1 MKNANKYILLAAIAG
16 IIIGLVI
23 KKFPDS
29 LILQYVSDISILA
42 GQIFITTLK
51 MILVPLVFF
60 SIVNG
65 ISNLASS
72 NKAGVIWR
80 STLLYFAGTMFF
92 AVFIAMIAMNLFKPG
107 IGVSIDAW
115 QLDEVVTS
123 EALSFKDFIYQF
135 ILGLFENPFASLAN
149 GKILPLIIFSILI
162 GIALNEKNKAL
173 NPARDFFKSFY
184 EIIFKIVNWIMY
196 IAPFGIFGLLVNMVV
211 SQNITIFSQV
221 GIFMLIVIGVILF
234 HGMIFLPTLLF
245 IFNRVNILSLWKG
258 GRVSFISA
266 FATSSSSATLPI
278 TLKASQN
285 NFGASKDVSNFVLP
299 IGATMNMDGT
309 AMYEAAAALFIA
321 NLVGLDLGLSQ
332 QFVLFFIAM
341 IASIGAPGIPSA
353 GMVTMAMVLQV
364 LGLPLEALGILIPMD
379 RLLDTFR
386 TTVNVE
392 GDLVGTLIIDKLVK
406 D

>member
-29 LILQYVSDISILA
+29 LILQYISDISILA
-42 GQIFITTLK
+42 GQIFITMLK

-65 ISNLASS
+65 ISNLVSS
-72 NKAGVIWR
+72 NKAGTIWR

-234 HGMIFLPTLLF
+234 HGIIFLPTLLF

>member
-29 LILQYVSDISILA
+29 LILQYISDISILA

-65 ISNLASS
+65 ISNLVSS
-72 NKAGVIWR
+72 NKAGTIWR

-234 HGMIFLPTLLF
+234 HGIIFLPTLLF
-245 IFNRVNILSLWKG
+245 IFNRVNILSLWQG
-258 GRVSFISA
+258 GRVPFISA

>member
-65 ISNLASS
+65 ISNLVSS
-72 NKAGVIWR
+72 NKAGTIWR

-92 AVFIAMIAMNLFKPG
+92 AVFIAMLAMNLFKPG

-115 QLDEVVTS
+115 QLNEVVTS
-123 EALSFKDFIYQF
+123 EALSFKDFLYQF

-162 GIALNEKNKAL
+162 GIALNENNKAL
-173 NPARDFFKSFY
+173 DPARDFFKSFY

-221 GIFMLIVIGVILF
+221 GIFMLVVIGVILF
-234 HGMIFLPTLLF
+234 HGIIFLPTLLF
-245 IFNRVNILSLWKG
+245 IFNRVNIFSLWKG

-321 NLVGLDLGLSQ
+321 NLVGLDLALSQ

>member
-29 LILQYVSDISILA
+29 LILQYISDISILA

-65 ISNLASS
+65 ISNLVSS
-72 NKAGVIWR
+72 NKAGTIWR

-196 IAPFGIFGLLVNMVV
+196 IAPFGIFGLLINMVV

-234 HGMIFLPTLLF
+234 HGIIFLPTLLF

>member
-29 LILQYVSDISILA
+29 LILQYISDISILA

-65 ISNLASS
+65 ISNLVSS
-72 NKAGVIWR
+72 NKAGTIWR

-115 QLDEVVTS
+115 QLDEVVIS
-123 EALSFKDFIYQF
+123 ETLSFKDFIYQF

-234 HGMIFLPTLLF
+234 HGIIFLPTLLF

>member
-29 LILQYVSDISILA
+29 LILQYISDISILA

-65 ISNLASS
+65 ISNLVSS
-72 NKAGVIWR
+72 NKAGTIWR

-107 IGVSIDAW
+107 IGISIDAW
-115 QLDEVVTS
+115 QLNEVVTS

-234 HGMIFLPTLLF
+234 HGIIFLPTLLF

>member
-29 LILQYVSDISILA
+29 LILQYISDISILA

-65 ISNLASS
+65 ISNLVSS
-72 NKAGVIWR
+72 NKAGTIWR

-234 HGMIFLPTLLF
+234 HGIIFLPTLLF
-245 IFNRVNILSLWKG
+245 IFNRVNIVSLWKG

>member
-29 LILQYVSDISILA
+29 LILQYISDISILA

-65 ISNLASS
+65 ISNLVSS
-72 NKAGVIWR
+72 NKAGTIWR

-162 GIALNEKNKAL
+162 GVALNEKNKAL

-234 HGMIFLPTLLF
+234 HGLIFLPTLLF

>member
-29 LILQYVSDISILA
+29 LILQYISDISILA

-65 ISNLASS
+65 ISNLVSS
-72 NKAGVIWR
+72 NKAGTIWR

-115 QLDEVVTS
+115 QLNEVVTS

-162 GIALNEKNKAL
+162 GIVLNEKNKAL

-234 HGMIFLPTLLF
+234 HGIIFLPTLLF

>member
-29 LILQYVSDISILA
+29 LILQYISDISILA

-65 ISNLASS
+65 ISNLVSS
-72 NKAGVIWR
+72 NKAGTIWR

-234 HGMIFLPTLLF
+234 HGIIFLPTLLF

-341 IASIGAPGIPSA
+341 IASIGAHGIPSA

>member
-29 LILQYVSDISILA
+29 LILQYVSGISILA

-65 ISNLASS
+65 ISNLVSS
-72 NKAGVIWR
+72 NKAGTIWR

-115 QLDEVVTS
+115 QLDEVVIS

-234 HGMIFLPTLLF
+234 HGIIFLPTLLF

-364 LGLPLEALGILIPMD
+364 LGLPLEALGILIQMD

>member
-1 MKNANKYILLAAIAG
+1 
-16 IIIGLVI
+16 
-23 KKFPDS
+23 
-29 LILQYVSDISILA
+29 
-42 GQIFITTLK
+42 
-51 MILVPLVFF
+51 
-60 SIVNG
+60 
-65 ISNLASS
+65 
-72 NKAGVIWR
+72 
-80 STLLYFAGTMFF
+80 
-92 AVFIAMIAMNLFKPG
+92 
-107 IGVSIDAW
+107 
-115 QLDEVVTS
+115 
-123 EALSFKDFIYQF
+123 
-135 ILGLFENPFASLAN
+135 
-149 GKILPLIIFSILI
+149 
-162 GIALNEKNKAL
+162 
-173 NPARDFFKSFY
+173 
-184 EIIFKIVNWIMY
+184 
-196 IAPFGIFGLLVNMVV
+196 
-211 SQNITIFSQV
+211 
-221 GIFMLIVIGVILF
+221 
-234 HGMIFLPTLLF
+234 
-245 IFNRVNILSLWKG
+245 LSLWKG

>member
-72 NKAGVIWR
+72 NKAGTIWR

-115 QLDEVVTS
+115 QLNEVVTS

-162 GIALNEKNKAL
+162 GIALNDRNKAL
-173 NPARDFFKSFY
+173 NQARDFFKSFY

-234 HGMIFLPTLLF
+234 HGIIFLPTLLF

>member
-1 MKNANKYILLAAIAG
+1 MKNANKYILLAALAG
-16 IIIGLVI
+16 IIMGLVI
-23 KKFPDS
+23 KNFPDS
-29 LILQYVSDISILA
+29 LMLQYISDISILV
-42 GQIFITTLK
+42 GKIFITALK

-72 NKAGVIWR
+72 NKAGTIWR

-92 AVFIAMIAMNLFKPG
+92 AVFIAMLAMNYFKPG
-107 IGVSIDAW
+107 VGISIDVW
-115 QLDEVVTS
+115 QLNEVATADV
-123 EALSFKDFIYQF
+123 LSLKDFIYQF
-135 ILGLFENPFASLAN
+135 ILGLFENPFASLSD
-149 GKILPLIIFSILI
+149 GKILPLIVFSILI
-162 GIALNEKNKAL
+162 GVTLNEKNKAL
-173 NPARDFFKSFY
+173 NSARDFFRSFY
-184 EIIFKIVNWIMY
+184 EIIFKIVNWIMF
-196 IAPFGIFGLLVNMVV
+196 IAPFGIFGLLVNMVI
-211 SQNITIFSQV
+211 SQNLTIFSQL
-221 GIFMLIVIGVILF
+221 GIFMMIVIGIILF
-234 HGMIFLPTLLF
+234 HGIIFLPTLLF
-245 IFNRVNILSLWKG
+245 LFNRINIYSLWKG
-258 GRVSFISA
+258 GRISFISA

-278 TLKASQN
+278 TLKASQD
-285 NFGASKDVSNFVLP
+285 NFGVSKDVSNFVLP

-321 NLVGLDLGLSQ
+321 NLVGLDLSLSQ
-332 QFVLFFIAM
+332 QFILFFIAM

-392 GDLVGTLIIDKLVK
+392 GDLVGSLIIDKLIK
-406 D
+406 T

>member
-65 ISNLASS
+65 ISNLVSS
-72 NKAGVIWR
+72 NKAGTIWR

-92 AVFIAMIAMNLFKPG
+92 AVFIAMVAMNLFKPG

-115 QLDEVVTS
+115 QLNEVVTS
-123 EALSFKDFIYQF
+123 EALSFKDFLYQF

-162 GIALNEKNKAL
+162 GIALNENNKAL
-173 NPARDFFKSFY
+173 DPARDFFKSFY

-234 HGMIFLPTLLF
+234 HGTIFLPTLLF
-245 IFNRVNILSLWKG
+245 IFNRVNIFSLWKG

-321 NLVGLDLGLSQ
+321 NLVGLDLALSQ

>member
-29 LILQYVSDISILA
+29 LILQYISDISILA

-65 ISNLASS
+65 ISNLVSS
-72 NKAGVIWR
+72 NKAGTIWR

-115 QLDEVVTS
+115 QLDKVVTS

-234 HGMIFLPTLLF
+234 HGIIFLPTLLF

>member
-72 NKAGVIWR
+72 NKSGTIWR
-80 STLLYFAGTMFF
+80 STLLYFSGTMFF

-115 QLDEVVTS
+115 QLNEVVTS

-234 HGMIFLPTLLF
+234 HGIIFLPTLLF

-258 GRVSFISA
+258 GRVSLISA

>member
-65 ISNLASS
+65 ISNLVSS
-72 NKAGVIWR
+72 NKAGTIWR

-234 HGMIFLPTLLF
+234 HGIIFLPTLLF

>member
-16 IIIGLVI
+16 ILIGLVI
-23 KKFPDS
+23 KKLPDS

-65 ISNLASS
+65 ISNLVSS
-72 NKAGVIWR
+72 NKAGTIWR

-92 AVFIAMIAMNLFKPG
+92 AVFIAMVAMNLFKPG

-115 QLDEVVTS
+115 QLNEVVTS
-123 EALSFKDFIYQF
+123 EALSFKDFLYQF

-162 GIALNEKNKAL
+162 GIALNENNKAL
-173 NPARDFFKSFY
+173 DPARDFFKSFY

-234 HGMIFLPTLLF
+234 HGIIFLPTLLF
-245 IFNRVNILSLWKG
+245 IFNRVNIFSLWKG

-321 NLVGLDLGLSQ
+321 NLVGLDLALSQ

>member
-29 LILQYVSDISILA
+29 LILQYISDISILA

-65 ISNLASS
+65 ISNLVSS
-72 NKAGVIWR
+72 NKAGTIWK

-211 SQNITIFSQV
+211 SQNIAIFSQV
-221 GIFMLIVIGVILF
+221 GIFILIVIGVILF
-234 HGMIFLPTLLF
+234 HGIIFLPTLLF

>member
-29 LILQYVSDISILA
+29 LILQYISDISILA

-65 ISNLASS
+65 ISNLVSS
-72 NKAGVIWR
+72 NKAGTIWR

-123 EALSFKDFIYQF
+123 EVLSFKDFIYQF

-173 NPARDFFKSFY
+173 NPARNFFKSFY

-211 SQNITIFSQV
+211 SQNIAIFSQV
-221 GIFMLIVIGVILF
+221 GIFILIVIGVILF
-234 HGMIFLPTLLF
+234 HGIIFLPTLLF
-245 IFNRVNILSLWKG
+245 IFNRVNIMSLWKG

>member
-29 LILQYVSDISILA
+29 LILQYISDISILA

-65 ISNLASS
+65 ISNLVSS
-72 NKAGVIWR
+72 NKAGTIWR

-107 IGVSIDAW
+107 IGISIDAW

-221 GIFMLIVIGVILF
+221 GIFILIVIGVILF
-234 HGMIFLPTLLF
+234 HGIIFLPTLLF

>member
-29 LILQYVSDISILA
+29 LILQYISDISILA

-65 ISNLASS
+65 ISNLVSS
-72 NKAGVIWR
+72 NKASTIWR

-92 AVFIAMIAMNLFKPG
+92 AVFIAMIAMNFFKPG

-115 QLDEVVTS
+115 QLNEVVTS

-234 HGMIFLPTLLF
+234 HGIIFLPTLLF

-309 AMYEAAAALFIA
+309 AMYEAAAALFVA

-406 D
+406 N

>member
-23 KKFPDS
+23 KKFPNS

-65 ISNLASS
+65 ISNLVSS
-72 NKAGVIWR
+72 NKAGTIWR

-115 QLDEVVTS
+115 QLNEVVTS
-123 EALSFKDFIYQF
+123 EALSFKDFLYQF

-162 GIALNEKNKAL
+162 GIALNENNKAL
-173 NPARDFFKSFY
+173 DPARDFFKSFY

-234 HGMIFLPTLLF
+234 HGIIFLPTLLF
-245 IFNRVNILSLWKG
+245 IFNRVNIFSLWKG

-321 NLVGLDLGLSQ
+321 NLVGLDLALSQ

>member
-1 MKNANKYILLAAIAG
+1 
-16 IIIGLVI
+16 
-23 KKFPDS
+23 
-29 LILQYVSDISILA
+29 
-42 GQIFITTLK
+42 

-72 NKAGVIWR
+72 NKAGTIWR

-92 AVFIAMIAMNLFKPG
+92 AVFIAMLAMNFFKPG
-107 IGVSIDAW
+107 VGVSIDTW
-115 QLDEVVTS
+115 QLNEVATS

-135 ILGLFENPFASLAN
+135 ILGLFENPFASLSE

-173 NPARDFFKSFY
+173 NSARDFFKSFY
-184 EIIFKIVNWIMY
+184 EIVFKIVNWIMY

-221 GIFMLIVIGVILF
+221 GIFMMIVIGVILF
-234 HGMIFLPTLLF
+234 HGIIFLPTLLF
-245 IFNRVNILSLWKG
+245 IFNRINIISLWKG

-278 TLKASQN
+278 TLKASQD
-285 NFGASKDVSNFVLP
+285 NFGTSKDVSNFVLP

-321 NLVGLDLGLSQ
+321 NLVGLDLALSQ
-332 QFVLFFIAM
+332 QFILFFIAM

-406 D
+406 T

>member
-29 LILQYVSDISILA
+29 LILQYISDISILA
-42 GQIFITTLK
+42 GQIFITMLK

-65 ISNLASS
+65 ISNLVSS
-72 NKAGVIWR
+72 NKAGTIWR

-115 QLDEVVTS
+115 QLDEVVIS

-234 HGMIFLPTLLF
+234 HGIIFLPTLLF

>member
-1 MKNANKYILLAAIAG
+1 MKNANKYILLAALAG
-16 IIIGLVI
+16 IIMGLVI
-23 KKFPDS
+23 KNFPDS
-29 LILQYVSDISILA
+29 LILQYISDISILV
-42 GQIFITTLK
+42 GKIFITALK

-72 NKAGVIWR
+72 NKAGTIWR

-92 AVFIAMIAMNLFKPG
+92 AVLIAMLAMNYFKPG
-107 IGVSIDAW
+107 VGISIDVW
-115 QLDEVVTS
+115 QLNEVATADV
-123 EALSFKDFIYQF
+123 LSLKDFIYQF
-135 ILGLFENPFASLAN
+135 ILGLFENPFASLSD
-149 GKILPLIIFSILI
+149 GKILPLIVFSILI
-162 GIALNEKNKAL
+162 GVTLNEKNKAL
-173 NPARDFFKSFY
+173 NSARDFFRSFY
-184 EIIFKIVNWIMY
+184 EIIFKIVNWIMF
-196 IAPFGIFGLLVNMVV
+196 IAPFGIFGLLVNMVI
-211 SQNITIFSQV
+211 SQNLTIFSQL
-221 GIFMLIVIGVILF
+221 GIFMMIVIGIILF
-234 HGMIFLPTLLF
+234 HGIIFLPTLLF
-245 IFNRVNILSLWKG
+245 LFNRINIYSLWKG
-258 GRVSFISA
+258 GRISFISA

-278 TLKASQN
+278 TLKASQD
-285 NFGASKDVSNFVLP
+285 NFGVSKDVSNFVLP

-321 NLVGLDLGLSQ
+321 NLVGLDLSLSQ
-332 QFVLFFIAM
+332 QFILFFIAM

-392 GDLVGTLIIDKLVK
+392 GDLVGSLIIDKFIK
-406 D
+406 T

>member
-29 LILQYVSDISILA
+29 LILQYISDISILA

-65 ISNLASS
+65 ISNLVSS
-72 NKAGVIWR
+72 NKAGTIWR

-115 QLDEVVTS
+115 QLNEVVTS
-123 EALSFKDFIYQF
+123 EVLSFKDFIYQF

-234 HGMIFLPTLLF
+234 HGIIFLPTLLF

>member
-1 MKNANKYILLAAIAG
+1 MKNANKYILLAALAG
-16 IIIGLVI
+16 IIMGLVI
-23 KKFPDS
+23 KNFPDS
-29 LILQYVSDISILA
+29 LMLQYISDISILV
-42 GQIFITTLK
+42 GKIFITALK

-72 NKAGVIWR
+72 NKAGTIWR

-92 AVFIAMIAMNLFKPG
+92 AVFIAMLAMNYFKPG
-107 IGVSIDAW
+107 VGISIDAW
-115 QLDEVVTS
+115 QLNEVATADV
-123 EALSFKDFIYQF
+123 LSLKDFIYQF
-135 ILGLFENPFASLAN
+135 ILGLFENPFASLSD
-149 GKILPLIIFSILI
+149 GKILPLIVFSILI
-162 GIALNEKNKAL
+162 GVTLNEKNKAL
-173 NPARDFFKSFY
+173 NSARDFFRSFY
-184 EIIFKIVNWIMY
+184 EIIFKIVNWIMF
-196 IAPFGIFGLLVNMVV
+196 IAPFGIFGLLVNMVI
-211 SQNITIFSQV
+211 SQNLTIFSQL
-221 GIFMLIVIGVILF
+221 GIFMMIVIGIILF
-234 HGMIFLPTLLF
+234 HGIIFLPTLLF
-245 IFNRVNILSLWKG
+245 LFNRINIYSLWKG
-258 GRVSFISA
+258 GRISFISA

-278 TLKASQN
+278 TLKASQD
-285 NFGASKDVSNFVLP
+285 NFGVSKDVSNFVLP

-321 NLVGLDLGLSQ
+321 NLVGLDLSLSQ
-332 QFVLFFIAM
+332 QFILFFIAM

-392 GDLVGTLIIDKLVK
+392 GDLVGSLIIDKFIK
-406 D
+406 T

>member
-16 IIIGLVI
+16 ILIGLVI
-23 KKFPDS
+23 KKLPDS

-65 ISNLASS
+65 ISNLVSS
-72 NKAGVIWR
+72 NKAGTIWR

-115 QLDEVVTS
+115 QLNEVVTS
-123 EALSFKDFIYQF
+123 EALSFKDFLYQF

-162 GIALNEKNKAL
+162 GIALNENNKAL
-173 NPARDFFKSFY
+173 DPARDFFKSFY

-234 HGMIFLPTLLF
+234 HGIIFLPTLLF
-245 IFNRVNILSLWKG
+245 IFNRVNIFSLWKG

-321 NLVGLDLGLSQ
+321 NLVGLDLALSQ

>member
-72 NKAGVIWR
+72 NKAGTIWR

-234 HGMIFLPTLLF
+234 HGIIFLPTLLF